1 MRRGRI
7 GGLFAQES
15 HPAMLI
21 EIAAALRWRL
31 IRLGIQVIPY
41 YWIEEGR
48 HEVSLPPL
56 RDESNFAFRFFD
68 ASDLKAILSM
78 KPRVFPRRRFV
89 VLLEKLHEGSLCFG
103 AKYNNEY
110 VAWTWI
116 DFDEGKFQGKSF
128 RLESHEA
135 YLSDIFTRDQFRGR
149 NIAPHLRKRNYA
161 ALKSMGKNKFYSIS
175 DLLNKPS
182 LRFKSKLRA
191 EVRWLG
197 LCIIFFRKYRWHWK
211 IKTYAQTR
219 PPQRLMS

>member
-1 MRRGRI
+1 
-7 GGLFAQES
+7 
-15 HPAMLI
+15 MLI

-31 IRLGIQVIPY
+31 NRIGIEVIPY

-48 HEVSLPPL
+48 HEAALPPL
-56 RDESNFAFRFFD
+56 RNETNFTFQFWD
-68 ASDLKAILSM
+68 ASDLKAIMSI
-78 KPRVFPRRRFV
+78 KPPVFPSRRLE
-89 VLLEKLHEGSLCFG
+89 VLVEKLQDGNLCFG
-103 AKYNNEY
+103 TKYNNEH

-116 DFDEGKFQGKSF
+116 NFDEVKFQGKSL

-135 YLSDIFTRDQFRGR
+135 YLNDIFTREQFRGR
-149 NIAPHLRKRNYA
+149 NIAPHLRKRTYA

-175 DLLNKPS
+175 ELLNNSS

-219 PPQRLMS
+219 SPQRLKS